1 MDTSLLRNTLK
12 STEKS
17 FLSEVFG
24 PGSEYEQTAR
34 ETLFSTILTQG
45 TTLLSNL
52 AKDTDAQNVYVD
64 ETGEKPKNRRTTRKG
79 IQERMSR
86 WLEKSDF
93 TAKEYLLSNGARFVQ
108 EDTTIAFDQSDI
120 SKEFGGKGME
130 GMAKGRDGSR
140 NVTAMGHDVIGAS
153 VVPIGRGVAIPLLV
167 HLHKGRTGAPEMSRK
182 LIDEIFKTTGGC
194 GQLAM
199 DRGYDGDENIFF
211 LYERGYKGVVRIKYM
226 KRDVFGDGL
235 DISKAFQKEEGW
247 EAKLVRANGTQDVRL
262 KYKLGNFPHEDAK
275 TKAIT
280 YFPIM
285 LVSSFFDG
293 KEIFLYVVRK
303 SFEGL
308 THEDLRK
315 LAQQAAQA
323 YFDRWGVETFFLR
336 VKQDYHIEEAR
347 VRTFKRLENLLS
359 LCVLAYLFTSQYLRT
374 QTEAYKFVMKTMK
387 DSFNKVATGVQAF
400 VINLREMLRCER
412 IAYISGRPRKP
423 VVIDKQQLLLPF

>member
-1 MDTSLLRNTLK
+1 
-12 STEKS
+12 
-17 FLSEVFG
+17 
-24 PGSEYEQTAR
+24 
-34 ETLFSTILTQG
+34 
-45 TTLLSNL
+45 
-52 AKDTDAQNVYVD
+52 
-64 ETGEKPKNRRTTRKG
+64 
-79 IQERMSR
+79 
-86 WLEKSDF
+86 
-93 TAKEYLLSNGARFVQ
+93 
-108 EDTTIAFDQSDI
+108 
-120 SKEFGGKGME
+120 
-130 GMAKGRDGSR
+130 
-140 NVTAMGHDVIGAS
+140 
-153 VVPIGRGVAIPLLV
+153 
-167 HLHKGRTGAPEMSRK
+167 
-182 LIDEIFKTTGGC
+182 
-194 GQLAM
+194 
-199 DRGYDGDENIFF
+199 
-211 LYERGYKGVVRIKYM
+211 
-226 KRDVFGDGL
+226 
-235 DISKAFQKEEGW
+235 
-247 EAKLVRANGTQDVRL
+247 
-262 KYKLGNFPHEDAK
+262 
-275 TKAIT
+275 
-280 YFPIM
+280 M